1 MGGVAKP
8 ATWIIFFDWI
18 NCLFRHHV
26 DTVKHSSRFPCV
38 WMVLKLSRE
47 AVLPGSF
54 AKKIWKSKQPL
65 SHWPYNQVSKSF
77 FFFSFLFHTRE
88 NMFLLQE
95 KSHQNLDGSL
105 NWDQDSGLQSWFCF
119 GWVISRPSCG
129 PQFPHLFLQALWLK
143 NHILGAQSL
152 SLLASSNLCFLATAH
167 SRSQVPEICL
177 SLWNFACWAYSPQ
190 QPIYTDRPQM
200 SVLMT
205 DLSSHC
211 FWIFLVTSQS

>member
-47 AVLPGSF
+47 AARPGSF

-77 FFFSFLFHTRE
+77 FSFLSFFILEKICSCYKRRAIRTWMDPWTETRILGSSRD
-88 NMFLLQE
+88 FA
-95 KSHQNLDGSL
+95 LDGSYPDL
-105 NWDQDSGLQSWFCF
+105 PVDLSFPICF
-119 GWVISRPSCG
+119 FKLFDCKIIFWVPS
-129 PQFPHLFLQALWLK
+129 
-143 NHILGAQSL
+143 
-152 SLLASSNLCFLATAH
+152 H
-167 SRSQVPEICL
+167 S
-177 SLWNFACWAYSPQ
+177 ACWPLPTCVSWPQRILEAKCQRYAWASEILLVGLILHSSQFIQTGPKCLYSWQ
-190 QPIYTDRPQM
+190 
-200 SVLMT
+200 
-205 DLSSHC
+205 
-211 FWIFLVTSQS
+211 TSPLTAFEFSW